1 MTESAD
7 RLVVERSINAPPSA
21 VFSFFS
27 SEERWTAWQGRSAT
41 IEAWPGGTFRMIMPG
56 GEIASGQF
64 LEVVPNRRI
73 VFTWGWEGDNH
84 PVPPGSSTVEIDLL
98 PEAEG
103 TRLRLTH
110 RGLAQPFIDH
120 HHQGWQQYLARLAV
134 VAQGGQ
140 PEPDPGA
147 S

>member
-1 MTESAD
+1 
-7 RLVVERSINAPPSA
+7 VERSINAPPA
-21 VFSFFS
+21 TVFSFFS

-41 IEAWPGGTFRMIMPG
+41 IEARPGGTFRMIMPG

-73 VFTWGWEGDNH
+73 VFTWGWEGPNH
-84 PVPPGSSTVEIDLL
+84 PIPPGSSTVEIDLL

-110 RGLAQPFIDH
+110 SGLAQPFVDH
-120 HHQGWQQYLARLAV
+120 HRQGWQHHLTLLAA
-134 VAQGGQ
+134 VAQGGRTEQ
-140 PEPDPGA
+140 DAG
-147 S
+147 